1 MIFRE
6 THKEEIPLLFQEGYQ
21 EWSKNRTF
29 EQYCLD
35 NSKDDAIG
43 TRYVIEKNG
52 EIVSSVVLIRLE
64 NINGMEVYGLGS
76 ILTSKLHRGNGY
88 SIELIKKCIN
98 LIHSYN
104 TIIFLYSD
112 INPLFYE
119 KLGFRI
125 LSDTLQKYASSVC
138 MAYCKDD
145 IWDRLLSTKVDVI
158 PDYF

>member
-1 MIFRE
+1 MIFRQAN
-6 THKEEIPLLFQEGYQ
+6 KEEIPFLFQEGYQ

-52 EIVSSVVLIRLE
+52 EIVSSLVLIRLK

-76 ILTSKLHRGNGY
+76 ILTSKKHRGKGY

-112 INPLFYE
+112 INPSFYE

-125 LSDTLQKYASSVC
+125 LSDKLQKYQSSVC
-138 MAYCKDD
+138 MAYCKDE
-145 IWDRLLSTKVDVI
+145 IWVTLLSTNVEDI
-158 PDYF
+158 PNYF

>member
-6 THKEEIPLLFQEGYQ
+6 AKKEEIQLLFQEGYQ

-52 EIVSSVVLIRLE
+52 EIVSSLVLLRLKDTNE
-64 NINGMEVYGLGS
+64 MEVCGLGS
-76 ILTSKLHRGNGY
+76 ILTSKKHRGNGY
-88 SIELIKKCIN
+88 SLELMKKCIA
-98 LIHSYN
+98 LINSCN

-112 INPLFYE
+112 IKPLFYE

-125 LSDTLQKYASSVC
+125 LSAKLQKYDKSVC
-138 MAYCKDD
+138 MAYCNDD
-145 IWDRLLSTKVDVI
+145 MWDKLISANVDVV
-158 PDYF
+158 PNYF